1 MKKIALNSVLV
12 LGVLGMMQGCASTH
26 TTANFKQQGY
36 QTREEMENSGKKN
49 KNVTCVVDYENKSWC
64 KQDK

>member
-49 KNVTCVVDYENKSWC
+49 KNIT
-64 KQDK
+64 